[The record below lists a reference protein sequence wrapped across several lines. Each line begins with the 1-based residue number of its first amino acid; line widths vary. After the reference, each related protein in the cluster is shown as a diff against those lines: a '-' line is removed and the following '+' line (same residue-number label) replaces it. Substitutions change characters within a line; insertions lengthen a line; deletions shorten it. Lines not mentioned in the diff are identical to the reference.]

1 MDKHKNEDIKR
12 NIPSE
17 EGRRNDPHIRDES
30 ALQPGV
36 STISTSDFDDE
47 NQRTTKTASDSF
59 RTENWGADAD
69 ASFDEIG
76 GDADNDTKK

>member
-1 MDKHKNEDIKR
+1 MEQHKDDIKR
-12 NIPSE
+12 NIPSD

-30 ALQPGV
+30 AQQPGV
-36 STISTSDFDDE
+36 NTLSSSDFDDE

-69 ASFDEIG
+69 ATFD
-76 GDADNDTKK
+76 DVVDDDDND